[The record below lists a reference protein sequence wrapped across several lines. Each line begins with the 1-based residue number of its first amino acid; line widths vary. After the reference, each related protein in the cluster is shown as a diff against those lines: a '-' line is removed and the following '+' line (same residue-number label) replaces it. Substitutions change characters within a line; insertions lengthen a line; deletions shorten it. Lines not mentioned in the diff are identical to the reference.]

1 MTSDSSSLTWRP
13 LTPADAQTSADLLN
27 AMETV
32 DKLGEFY
39 LAEDTLQE
47 LVDPYLDLARASL
60 AAFDGDVMVGFM
72 KSSYKPATE
81 EVHQVLVE
89 GGVHPDYRRRGI
101 GTALMA
107 AGVAAVKAQH
117 ARQHPTVKLVIVT
130 QKAEHIVG
138 AAALFRSQGF
148 APVFYS
154 QHLVHPLG
162 AAIPDSAVP
171 DGLRVEPWSEHNDEE
186 FRMIR
191 NEAFKDAG
199 LAEMP
204 VDNWRNRMINNAF
217 RPDVSF
223 LLRDLANGAAAGMLL
238 SKYWEGDT
246 LITGVREARFLLI
259 GTLREYRRRGV
270 AGALIG
276 HALRAAADQGFDQVR
291 VSVDYENPVETFGI
305 YEQAGFAPALRH
317 VRWALEG

>member
-1 MTSDSSSLTWRP
+1 MTSDASSLTWRP